1 VSNQRTL
8 LWRNRDYLFLVSG
21 QAISSM
27 GTEVSDL
34 AYILLVLALTG
45 SPAQVGFVGA
55 LEVAPVLILSMP
67 AGALID
73 RWDRRR
79 VMIFC
84 DMARAL
90 IVVSIPVAF
99 ATGHLTLVQI
109 YITALLEPT
118 FGVFF
123 DLAERACL
131 KWCRRSNYR
140 PYHHKT
146 RPLATRQL
154 CLVQH

>member
-1 VSNQRTL
+1 MATLIVDKDSTVSNQPTS

-55 LEVAPVLILSMP
+55 LEVVPVRILSIP

-73 RWDRRR
+73 RWDRKR

-84 DMARAL
+84 DMARAIIL
-90 IVVSIPVAF
+90 ASLPVAF
-99 ATGHLTLVQI
+99 VL
-109 YITALLEPT
+109 
-118 FGVFF
+118 
-123 DLAERACL
+123 
-131 KWCRRSNYR
+131 
-140 PYHHKT
+140 
-146 RPLATRQL
+146 
-154 CLVQH
+154 

>member
-84 DMARAL
+84 DIARAL
-90 IVVSIPVAF
+90 IVLIC
-99 ATGHLTLVQI
+99 LQ
-109 YITALLEPT
+109 ALLLKIK
-118 FGVFF
+118 FAF
-123 DLAERACL
+123 DLA
-131 KWCRRSNYR
+131 
-140 PYHHKT
+140 
-146 RPLATRQL
+146 
-154 CLVQH
+154 QHFIIDASPVT